1 MFQFPPLAP
10 TMSVIPHDQD
20 GVSPFGNLGVK
31 HLFAS

>member
-1 MFQFPPLAP
+1 MFQFPSLAL
-10 TMSVIPHDQD
+10 SVIPHYQD

>member
-1 MFQFPPLAP
+1 MFQFPSLAP
-10 TMSVIPHDQD
+10 TKLVIPHYQD